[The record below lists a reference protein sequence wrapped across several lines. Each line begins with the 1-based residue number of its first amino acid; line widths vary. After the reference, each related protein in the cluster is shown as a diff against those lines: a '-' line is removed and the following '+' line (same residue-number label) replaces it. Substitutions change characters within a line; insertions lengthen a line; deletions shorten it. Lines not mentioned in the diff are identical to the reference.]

1 MAGRKRFIA
10 VGNKWVEVSDDYS
23 PPPADHQNVLWN
35 DRAYQDMNDPRFN
48 SRSSHREFMRQ
59 NGLTT
64 ADDFKGTWDKAAQQ
78 REAWYKEGRDPT
90 RREDVARAIATRN
103 QKR

>member
-1 MAGRKRFIA
+1 MSGRHRYVA
-10 VGNKWVEVSDDYS
+10 VGNRWVEVPEDYTPE
-23 PPPADHQNVLWN
+23 PPKGDHLLWS
-35 DRAYQDMNDPRFN
+35 DRAYQDMNDPRFS
-48 SRSSHREFMRQ
+48 SRSQHREFMRQ